1 MRPPLRDHLFHVTY
15 PTTDDG
21 WRWSIRG
28 ASTQAFGPYPSK
40 EAAVGHRWSILQ
52 SWKAQAVRRG
62 GYVVLL
68 TRIRW
73 VVVLPEGVPCPG
85 LSLHWEPCTVHQ
97 KGRERLS

>member
-1 MRPPLRDHLFHVTY
+1 MRPLADHLFLVSY
-15 PTTDDG
+15 PVAAEG
-21 WRWSIRG
+21 WRWTIRG
-28 ASTQAFGPYPSK
+28 TRSWAFGPYPSK
-40 EAAVGHRWSILQ
+40 EAALGHRWALLQ
-52 SWKAQAVRRG
+52 RWKAQAVRRG

-85 LSLHWEPCTVHQ
+85 LSLHGKPCTVHQ